1 MDFILP
7 KIIRF
12 PLQRLTLVRQN
23 SNLCRKAGNLASPW
37 KRLIGQLRWV
47 SFYKFETYT
56 KIRDIICLFM
66 LIWKMFP
73 DKHGSGISRLHS
85 NATQECI
92 IEENSTFL
100 NNGRLSLLDQ
110 EVHSSQTACV
120 LNLSASSR
128 QRQQQQTEGNSLML
142 WHIPV
147 SRASQEKVRLQ
158 WWEWQDEDQHT
169 HMHAC
174 NWKLC
179 LETQRNGVLIQHAW
193 C

>member
-1 MDFILP
+1 MLYSFVSINLYSLSQQKDFSVNVFPKKHHPPFPQRATFIQTYSWKTDFISL

-12 PLQRLTLVRQN
+12 PLQRLTLVCQN

-37 KRLIGQLRWV
+37 KRLIGQSRWV
-47 SFYKFETYT
+47 SFYKFETYI

-73 DKHGSGISRLHS
+73 DKHGSGISKLHP
-85 NATQECI
+85 NASQECI

-128 QRQQQQTEGNSLML
+128 QRQQQ
-142 WHIPV
+142 
-147 SRASQEKVRLQ
+147 
-158 WWEWQDEDQHT
+158 
-169 HMHAC
+169 
-174 NWKLC
+174 
-179 LETQRNGVLIQHAW
+179 
-193 C
+193 